1 MAHGLGSLTARAAVL
16 FFLSLGP
23 VPRSSLL
30 GKWVFTP
37 VLLLACE
44 IGFSARVHHERLRQD
59 LGLPFEWAALGPGW
73 ERGSHPNLTA
83 LSPFASAQLGSTPL
97 TTWAAS

>member
-1 MAHGLGSLTARAAVL
+1 MAHRLGSLTARAAVL
-16 FFLSLGP
+16 VFLSLGP

-37 VLLLACE
+37 VLLLARE
-44 IGFSARVHHERLRQD
+44 IRFSARVHHERLRWD
-59 LGLPFEWAALGPGW
+59 LGLPFEWAWYWLG
-73 ERGSHPNLTA
+73 ERFPPQLTA
-83 LSPFASAQLGSTPL
+83 LSLCASAQLGSTPL

>member
-1 MAHGLGSLTARAAVL
+1 MAHRLGSLTARAAVL
-16 FFLSLGP
+16 VFLSLGP

-44 IGFSARVHHERLRQD
+44 IGFSARVHYERLRQD

-73 ERGSHPNLTA
+73 ERGSHPNL
-83 LSPFASAQLGSTPL
+83 LPCPHVLPPSWDQHL
-97 TTWAAS
+97 